1 MLIGNICTTTGFF
14 PFSLKNSGSSAPKKS
29 YGAPKV
35 RIEISQ
41 RRLKLSKN
49 CKLMFSLAF
58 LLRGIRTYTHIF
70 YVVINHPTG
79 QWTLFVESLAEE
91 FHFIFG
97 KFTFYFFI

>member
-49 CKLMFSLAF
+49 CKLMLSLGF
-58 LLRGIRTYTHIF
+58 VLRGYVRFPHIF
-70 YVVINHPTG
+70 
-79 QWTLFVESLAEE
+79 
-91 FHFIFG
+91 
-97 KFTFYFFI
+97 